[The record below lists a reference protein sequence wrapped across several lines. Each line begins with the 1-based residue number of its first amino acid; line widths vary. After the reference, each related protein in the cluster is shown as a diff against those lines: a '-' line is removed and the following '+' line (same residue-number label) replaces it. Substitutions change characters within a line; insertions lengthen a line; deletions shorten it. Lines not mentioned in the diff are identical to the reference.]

1 MANESNEPGKVLAR
15 VILEIMGA
23 PKEHVEATL
32 KDYVENL
39 KQDDTIKIVKEDISP
54 AEKQKTLFSV
64 FAELEIWFKD
74 AQRLIDFCFDSMP
87 SSVDILKPSELSINT
102 KALTDTLN
110 DMQAKLHDTD
120 MVVKT
125 TNAKNKI
132 LEKNTK
138 AIIRNFVHFML
149 WEEPKSLEFLS
160 KKMGLPAQYLKTV
173 LDELVKKE
181 DISEK
186 KGKYERSNRGAKEK
200 D

>member
-1 MANESNEPGKVLAR
+1 MADESNEPGKVLAR

-32 KDYVENL
+32 KNYVENL

-87 SSVDILKPSELSINT
+87 SSVDIIKPSELSINT

-138 AIIRNFVHFML
+138 AIIRNFVCFMIE
-149 WEEPKSLEFLS
+149 EEPKSLEFLS
-160 KKMGLPAQYLKTV
+160 KKMGLPAQYLKPF

-186 KGKYERSNRGAKEK
+186 KGKYERSDRRAKEK